1 MHELSLTL
9 SLLDIVEDYALK
21 HRFGRVKALKLSFG
35 RLSCLD
41 PQALK
46 FAFEVQSAG
55 TRAEGAGLNFE
66 IIPARIT
73 CLTCNREVEVA
84 SWTTTCPLCRGE
96 EVLLTGGTEELKFLE
111 MDVD

>member
-1 MHELSLTL
+1 MHELSLTR
-9 SLLDIVEDYALK
+9 SLLDIVEDYASK
-21 HRFGRVKALKLSFG
+21 HRFQRVNSMKLSFG

-73 CLTCNREVEVA
+73 CLTCNREVEVT

>member
-9 SLLDIVEDYALK
+9 SLLDIVEDYAVK
-21 HRFGRVKALKLSFG
+21 HRFGRVKTLKLSFG

-55 TRAEGAGLNFE
+55 TRAEGAGFNFE

-84 SWTTTCPLCRGE
+84 SWTTTCPLCGGE